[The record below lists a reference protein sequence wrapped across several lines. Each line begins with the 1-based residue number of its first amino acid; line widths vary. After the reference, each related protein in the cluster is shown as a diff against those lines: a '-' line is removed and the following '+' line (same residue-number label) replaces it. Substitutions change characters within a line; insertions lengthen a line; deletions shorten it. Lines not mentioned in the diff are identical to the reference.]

1 MGKNRKTSRRASVMM
16 DTSRRIFGILIVCTM
31 VVLVNHLASTKCS
44 HVQESIGKKERELE
58 SHERTYT
65 QEYAK
70 WCRMTSPDALKKAL
84 PRHGIKMESPS
95 PLQIVDVDSHGNVRR
110 TCQWSLAEAKRK
122 ALNYTTVRN
131 TSIRSRRRQ

>member
-1 MGKNRKTSRRASVMM
+1 MGKNRKTSRKASVMM

-58 SHERTYT
+58 SHERTYK

-110 TCQWSLAEAKRK
+110 TCQRSLAEAKRK